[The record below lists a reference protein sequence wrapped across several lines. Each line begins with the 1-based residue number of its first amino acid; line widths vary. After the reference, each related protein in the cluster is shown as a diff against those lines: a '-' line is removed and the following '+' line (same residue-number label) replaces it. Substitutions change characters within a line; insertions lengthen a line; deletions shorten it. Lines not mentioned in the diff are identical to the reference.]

1 MSKVLLTGASGF
13 VGSATAEALLKE
25 EHSVKAALRQTS
37 SLSRVPG
44 GCETVRVDFLDPDDL
59 EPHLQGIEVIYH
71 IAGATKAASQEEYDR
86 ANAATTRALLDARGR
101 ACPGALFVLV
111 SSQSAAGPGGR
122 GATTPYGR
130 SKLLAEEAARHETN
144 WVVVR
149 PPAVMGPGD
158 EAAAPFFRM
167 AARGFLVT
175 PWVNRGGFCLIYV
188 DDLVRL
194 LLMLP
199 ERPDARQVILQP
211 SWPRTFTWSEFARL
225 MRQAAGRRVFHLRV
239 PAPLVRTA
247 GFLSEVWGSAR
258 GSYPIF
264 DRHKSG
270 ELVCCDW
277 KLDTADTERL
287 TGWKPQVEP
296 SEAFSLTMRSMFPQG
311 D

>member
-13 VGSATAEALLKE
+13 VGSHTAKALLEKG
-25 EHSVKAALRQTS
+25 HSVKAALRKTS
-37 SLSRVPG
+37 SLSKVPE
-44 GCETVRVDFLDPDDL
+44 GCATIRVDFLDPADL
-59 EPHLQGIEVIYH
+59 EPHLQGIGVIYH

-86 ANAATTRALLDARGR
+86 ANAATTRALLSARER
-101 ACPGALFVLV
+101 ACPEALFILL

-130 SKLLAEEAARHETN
+130 SKVLAEEAIRHESN
-144 WVVVR
+144 WVAVR
-149 PPAVMGPGD
+149 PPAVMGPDD

-167 AARGFLVT
+167 AARGILLT

-199 ERPDARQVILQP
+199 ECPEAGRKILQP
-211 SWPRTFTWSEFARL
+211 SWPETFTWSEFAAL
-225 MRQAAGRRVFHLRV
+225 MRRAAGRRMLHLRV
-239 PAPLVRTA
+239 PPPLVRAA
-247 GFLSEVWGSAR
+247 GFLSEVWGAAR
-258 GSYPIF
+258 GSHPIF

-277 KLDTADTERL
+277 KTDGGEVERI
-287 TGWKPQVEP
+287 TGWKPRVTP
-296 SEAFSLTMRSMFPQG
+296 AEAFSRTMRSMVPEES
-311 D
+311 